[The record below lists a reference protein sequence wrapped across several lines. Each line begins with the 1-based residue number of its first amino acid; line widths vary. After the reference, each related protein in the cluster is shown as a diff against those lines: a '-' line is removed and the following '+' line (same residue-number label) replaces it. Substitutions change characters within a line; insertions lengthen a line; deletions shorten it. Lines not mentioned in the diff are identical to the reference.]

1 MKNKRQG
8 KPTKHQQQHQEIRI
22 GLVNPASKMTFV
34 SVEHSTGNRRRTKD
48 LVGQQR
54 IAQERYQKHNLRLH
68 NANPFSWSN
77 FEAFQSTTWLSS
89 ESLPIGT
96 TVPSTTA
103 TVFEPIIPDVT
114 ALLGFGAVVA
124 ISVVAAIVWNTQVV
138 PISRTKLALS
148 KKSGEVKDYLDELRD
163 DEVTV
168 DRKFERWLFTDW
180 LQKSKMRKD
189 PALPILTKAKWNSG
203 DNPVLAA
210 TALIALGV
218 IGSSIIEKLAT
229 SM

>member
-1 MKNKRQG
+1 
-8 KPTKHQQQHQEIRI
+8 
-22 GLVNPASKMTFV
+22 MTFI
-34 SVEHSTGNRRRTKD
+34 SVEHTGNRCRCTKA
-48 LVGQQR
+48 LIRQPT
-54 IAQERYQKHNLRLH
+54 IAQRNQKRNLRLH
-68 NANPFSWSN
+68 NANPFSSNN
-77 FEAFQSTTWLSS
+77 FEALQSTTWLST
-89 ESLPIGT
+89 ESLPLGT
-96 TVPSTTA
+96 TAPSTAA
-103 TVFEPIIPDVT
+103 TIFEPIVPDAT

-180 LQKSKMRKD
+180 LHKSKTKKD

-210 TALIALGV
+210 TALIAIGV
-218 IGSSIIEKLAT
+218 IGSSIIERLAT